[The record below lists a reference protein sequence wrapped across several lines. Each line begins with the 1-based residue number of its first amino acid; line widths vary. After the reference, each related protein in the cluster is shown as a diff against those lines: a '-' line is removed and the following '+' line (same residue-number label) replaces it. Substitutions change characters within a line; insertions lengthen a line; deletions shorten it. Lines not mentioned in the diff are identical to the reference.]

1 MSPTEICIAYS
12 AFGLVFLAMFAGFT
26 RELIREIR
34 RAG

>member
-1 MSPTEICIAYS
+1 MSTREIAILYS
-12 AFGLVFLAMFAGFT
+12 PFAAVLAVMFVGFT